1 MDSPCFDLGSECSS
15 PFLYGEGEDFLGQP
29 VNTFFD
35 EDISFDFV
43 DIFEEGFSIAGRTD
57 EVSATETHEK
67 DKYLMNKS
75 PVVLT
80 SPQRRDSDSQ
90 KELNIT
96 DGAETFLVS
105 RSEHVKVSQRENSAS
120 LQASFSENINTCTNQ
135 VDVRVLSR
143 TVSKNAEERT
153 QNARRQEAAETDNV
167 LSTSYDKDA
176 VGTSS
181 QSEKITNIATP
192 AASRKDPGKNFQR
205 NIDNYSSVYEKTIFE
220 DSKLLSL
227 EEHTTGDEN
236 RAAYTSKGRESTR
249 ETDFKK
255 AENNPS
261 FGLKNSAF
269 KRCVV
274 PKTFYS
280 PFWTPERSTARQEKS
295 LDDGFVHARRNVD
308 ILFCC
313 HCKSQNRGTKKIK
326 ITMKPTHSALTT
338 SHKDSNSYIDFLKRN
353 SVVRP
358 QGNHRKAYDKTISG
372 ETSRHGH
379 VCNEANRNDK
389 LISLPTIET
398 SFRTARQKVLN
409 NRETRTLSVAP
420 LDGLINKYKG
430 RHFDLVEQQK
440 RYQLKPFK

>member
-1 MDSPCFDLGSECSS
+1 MNSPCFDLGSECSS

-43 DIFEEGFSIAGRTD
+43 DIFEAGFSIAGRTD
-57 EVSATETHEK
+57 EVSATETHEE
-67 DKYLMNKS
+67 DQHLINKS

-80 SPQRRDSDSQ
+80 SPQGHDSDAQ

-96 DGAETFLVS
+96 DGARTFLVS

-120 LQASFSENINTCTNQ
+120 LQASSSKNINTGTNQ

-192 AASRKDPGKNFQR
+192 AASREDPGKNFQR
-205 NIDNYSSVYEKTIFE
+205 NIDNYSSVYDKTTFE
-220 DSKLLSL
+220 NSELLSH
-227 EEHTTGDEN
+227 EEHKTCDEN
-236 RAAYTSKGRESTR
+236 RAYANKGRESTR
-249 ETDFKK
+249 AADFKK
-255 AENNPS
+255 AENIPS

-269 KRCVV
+269 KRCVA

-313 HCKSQNRGTKKIK
+313 HCKSQNRGAKKIK
-326 ITMKPTHSALTT
+326 ITMKPAHSALTT
-338 SHKDSNSYIDFLKRN
+338 SHKDSNSYIDFLKRT

-358 QGNHRKAYDKTISG
+358 QGNHRKAYNKTISG
-372 ETSRHGH
+372 EPSRHGH
-379 VCNEANRNDK
+379 ICNEANRNDK
-389 LISLPTIET
+389 LISLPTIDT
-398 SFRTARQKVLN
+398 SLRTARQKALN
-409 NRETRTLSVAP
+409 NRDTRTLSVAP

-430 RHFDLVEQQK
+430 RNFDLVEQHK